1 VSHPRTL
8 TRALPLAATALAAAL
23 ALTACSGNR
32 AEIDA
37 ACADIQSTISGVD
50 SAAESIRQDILV
62 DDIPY
67 QEQHADELYEH
78 MLDVERLEEAARG
91 SLREDAAERADA
103 VNAVLEELE
112 FDQNYAA
119 LEEALNW
126 TADTHDMIL
135 DACGY

>member
-1 VSHPRTL
+1 MSHPRTL
-8 TRALPLAATALAAAL
+8 SLTVAALATAL

-37 ACADIQSTISGVD
+37 ACADIQSTISGVN

-62 DDIPY
+62 DDVPY

-78 MLDVERLEEAARG
+78 LVDVERLEEAARG
-91 SLREDAAERADA
+91 SVRDDAADRADA

-112 FDQNYAA
+112 VGDYNS
-119 LEEALNW
+119 LESALNW
-126 TADTHDMIL
+126 TADTHGIIL
-135 DACGY
+135 EACGY